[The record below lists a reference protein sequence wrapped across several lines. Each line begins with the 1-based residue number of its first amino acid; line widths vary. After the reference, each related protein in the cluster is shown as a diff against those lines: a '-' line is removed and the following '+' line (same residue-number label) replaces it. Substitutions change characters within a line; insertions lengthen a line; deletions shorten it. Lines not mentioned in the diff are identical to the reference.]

1 MDTMWTPHRFSGGP
15 LALVVANTVV
25 LRVDPT
31 KTFDRFAEAEE
42 VVRFAA
48 AAEVFC
54 AEETGGV
61 RLTVDEPAK
70 AKPPLVAMREA
81 IDALFR
87 AGAVGGGLPAALL
100 APLLDHAAVALRGT
114 SATLADAALVEAKA
128 AAMTLESAVAL
139 SALRLLERDNLRRVR
154 ICGHCGWLFLDR
166 SRNGS
171 RVWCDMTVCG
181 NRRKAR
187 RHYQRRTTEAA
198 HG

>member
-1 MDTMWTPHRFSGGP
+1 MWTPHRFSGGP

-25 LRVDPT
+25 LRIDPS
-31 KTFDRFAEAEE
+31 KTFDRFEQPDEIA
-42 VVRFAA
+42 RFAA
-48 AAEVFC
+48 AAEKFC

-61 RLTVDEPAK
+61 RLTVGD
-70 AKPPLVAMREA
+70 PPTARPRLIAMREA

-87 AGAVGGGLPAALL
+87 AEASGTGAPAALL
-100 APLLDHAAVALRGT
+100 SPLLARAAGALRDADGT
-114 SATLADAALVEAKA
+114 LSNAALVERVPAVP
-128 AAMTLESAVAL
+128 LESAVAL
-139 SALRLLERDNLRRVR
+139 SALRLLERGNRDRVR

-181 NRRKAR
+181 NRRKAS
-187 RHYQRRTTEAA
+187 RHYGRRTGRAEVV